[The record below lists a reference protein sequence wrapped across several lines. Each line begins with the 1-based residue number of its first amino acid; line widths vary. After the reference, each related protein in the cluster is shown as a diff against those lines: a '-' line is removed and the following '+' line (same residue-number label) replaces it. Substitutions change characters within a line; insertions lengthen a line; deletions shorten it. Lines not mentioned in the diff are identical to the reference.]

1 MLSASINVSL
11 CGPRPAALAAARP
24 QAKELRVTNSN
35 NTAAAGR
42 TRWRRFAAVMGVSA
56 VVAGGLVFGMANG
69 AVAASFSISGQQ
81 FKVGAEHLHGD
92 GFAQFSGLDLT
103 ADGKTAIPVAS
114 SYIQSAT
121 LTKMCQSV
129 DVTSK
134 LLPFKIVLRIEAG
147 GGKDAPATATD
158 LLIGMTELSGDATFK
173 KMTIG
178 ADGQQVSGNAA
189 LAGTFAQK
197 ADSVD
202 IDNLQQ
208 KAYSTT
214 AGTFVLKGLNM
225 KVLTGANAVECF

>member
-1 MLSASINVSL
+1 
-11 CGPRPAALAAARP
+11 
-24 QAKELRVTNSN
+24 VTNSN

-56 VVAGGLVFGMANG
+56 VAAGGLVFGMANG

-92 GFAQFSGLDLT
+92 GFSQFSGIDVT

-114 SYIQSAT
+114 SFIKEAS

-129 DVTSK
+129 DIANP
-134 LLPFKIVLRIEAG
+134 LGIKIVLRIEAG
-147 GGKDAPATATD
+147 GAKDRPATAEN
-158 LLIGMTELSGDATFK
+158 LLIGMTELSGDATFSG
-173 KMTIG
+173 MTIG
-178 ADGQQVSGNAA
+178 ADGEQVSHNAK
-189 LAGTFAQK
+189 LAGTFAQT
-197 ADSVD
+197 ANSVD
-202 IDNLQQ
+202 IDKLQQ

-214 AGTFVLKGLNM
+214 AGTFTLKDLSM